1 MASHRWDNDAPDW
14 LTATE
19 YLDTEQVLQ
28 DKVERLAALLKLSRH
43 TVVYSGAGVS
53 TTAGVQQAAR
63 GSKGERSTSY
73 FTIFSNINV
82 VQWKPVDSCPAHSL
96 PPGSG
101 GSQREGAGA
110 GGAYET

>member
-1 MASHRWDNDAPDW
+1 MVSHRWDNDAPDW

-53 TTAGVQQAAR
+53 TTAGVELAAM
-63 GSKGERSTSY
+63 GSKEERSITSY
-73 FTIFSNINV
+73 FTTFSNVFV
-82 VQWKPVDSCPAHSL
+82 VQWKPVDSCPAHYL
-96 PPGSG
+96 PPSSNLCIYQARGV
-101 GSQREGAGA
+101 
-110 GGAYET
+110 